1 MAIIRPE
8 NRSLHT
14 SVGQKRD
21 WGAPGRS
28 EASRSALFPTLPP
41 ACRQCDGRTPPLAQ
55 QALDRMQRTASTR
68 HHFPAP
74 LNTMHRR
81 PSAAARS
88 ETFTTPSLLLY
99 SSLDSPCSR
108 TRSPGR
114 AITIFLALPESSSRE
129 QGPVQKPQA
138 HRESVSGLGGF
149 RLGFVHHSPR
159 PGGAGLYQ
167 YA

>member
-114 AITIFLALPESSSRE
+114 AISPHVNFLPFQNSFAGAVQEQTTTFIPGLITLLIRSRDH
-129 QGPVQKPQA
+129 VQ
-138 HRESVSGLGGF
+138 
-149 RLGFVHHSPR
+149 
-159 PGGAGLYQ
+159 
-167 YA
+167 

>member
-1 MAIIRPE
+1 MGIIGPE

-41 ACRQCDGRTPPLAQ
+41 ACRQCDGGTRPLAQ
-55 QALDRMQRTASTR
+55 QALDLMQRTASTR

-74 LNTMHRR
+74 SNTMHRR

-114 AITIFLALPESSSRE
+114 AISPPNFLSFKNSFAGAVQEQNLMMIFEKILAVISSCKKKTW
-129 QGPVQKPQA
+129 GVTG
-138 HRESVSGLGGF
+138 VT
-149 RLGFVHHSPR
+149 
-159 PGGAGLYQ
+159 
-167 YA
+167 

>member
-1 MAIIRPE
+1 MGIIGPE

-41 ACRQCDGRTPPLAQ
+41 ACRQCDGGTRPLAQ
-55 QALDRMQRTASTR
+55 QALDLIQRTASTR

-74 LNTMHRR
+74 SNTMHRR

-114 AITIFLALPESSSRE
+114 AISPPVNFLPFQNSFAGAVQEQTTTFIPGLITLLIRSRDHVISSC
-129 QGPVQKPQA
+129 
-138 HRESVSGLGGF
+138 
-149 RLGFVHHSPR
+149 
-159 PGGAGLYQ
+159 
-167 YA
+167 